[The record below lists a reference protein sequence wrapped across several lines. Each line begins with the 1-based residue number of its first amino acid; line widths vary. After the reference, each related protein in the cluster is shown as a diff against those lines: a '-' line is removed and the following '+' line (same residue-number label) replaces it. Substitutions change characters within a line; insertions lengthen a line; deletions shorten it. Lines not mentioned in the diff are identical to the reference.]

1 MSAENKLGK
10 KIKELRKNMGY
21 TQEHLAELVDIDAKN
36 LSKIENGGH
45 SPSYLTLSK
54 LSKVLEF
61 NFCNIDN
68 AQQPEPILRHKYYQK
83 SLKILNTA
91 SSPKELE
98 SYYSLLKIA
107 QKLIKNN
114 K

>member
-1 MSAENKLGK
+1 MSAENNLGK
-10 KIKELRKNMGY
+10 KIKELRTNMGY
-21 TQEHLAELVDIDAKN
+21 TQERLAELVDIDAKN

-45 SPSYLTLSK
+45 SPSYITLSK

-68 AQQPEPILRHKYYQK
+68 TQKVEPLSKHKYYQK

-91 SSPKELE
+91 DSPEELE
-98 SYYSLLKIA
+98 SYYSILKVA
-107 QKLIKNN
+107 QKLIGKS